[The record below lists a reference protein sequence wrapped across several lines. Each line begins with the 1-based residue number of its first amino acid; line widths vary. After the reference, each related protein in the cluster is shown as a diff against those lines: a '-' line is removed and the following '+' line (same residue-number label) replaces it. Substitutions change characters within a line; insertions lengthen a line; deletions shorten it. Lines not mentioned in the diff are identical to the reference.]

1 MTGPDLMRTVE
12 AVRRF
17 NRFYARHGGGLHQRR
32 HKSPYSTAET
42 RVFHELAHG
51 RAKTAAKVARKLD
64 LDTGYL
70 SRLLARFERSGFIER
85 HPNPA
90 DSRQH
95 FVRLTPSG
103 RAEVDSIASGSVDEV
118 SAALGDLAR
127 EARAQLVSSMA
138 DVERLLSPPVDGE
151 RMVLRMPQRGD
162 FGWIVERCAQF
173 DHTGWHAE
181 ARAAEVVARLLGAG
195 QPDASRAAC
204 WIAEQDCGARI
215 GAAVVMPASET
226 QARIELL
233 FVEPGARRR
242 GLGTRLVSSCAAF
255 ASSSR
260 YENLSCCIDDAH
272 ADLREFVE
280 RAGFTPSG
288 DAPAGRVWRLS
299 AGSLHAS

>member
-17 NRFYARHGGGLHQRR
+17 NRFYARHGGGLHRRR
-32 HKSPYSTAET
+32 HKSPYSSAET

-70 SRLLARFERSGFIER
+70 SRLLARFEQSGFIER

-95 FVRLTPSG
+95 FVKLTPSG
-103 RAEVDSIASGSVDEV
+103 HAEVDSIASGGVDEV

-151 RMVLRMPQRGD
+151 RIVLRMPQRGD

-173 DHTGWHAE
+173 DHE

-195 QPDASRAAC
+195 QADASRAAC

-215 GAAVVMPASET
+215 GAAVVMPASGT

-272 ADLREFVE
+272 AELREFVA
-280 RAGFTPSG
+280 RAGFTASG
-288 DAPAGRVWRLS
+288 DAPAGRIWRLS
-299 AGSLHAS
+299 AEAPHAS